1 MLSGMIARVFAALLR
16 AIQILLFAGVL
27 LTWFPVDRNGRFVR
41 MLHTCTAPLL
51 MPVRALLRKV
61 QFLRNIPFDFSY
73 VVVFLLLELVI
84 RLII

>member
-1 MLSGMIARVFAALLR
+1 MIARVFAALLR

-27 LTWFPVDRNGRFVR
+27 LTWFPVDRNSRFIR
-41 MLHTCTAPLL
+41 FLHTCTAPLL
-51 MPVRALLRKV
+51 MPVRALLDKV